1 MVTNFPSNTS
11 PPRWSFGGS
20 NQFCWNII
28 IFYSDQQLS
37 KNILTR
43 MKLEHARMTLI
54 PSSTMKIIINFVDT
68 SSFSTVTSSCQKTSL
83 TRMKLGHAR
92 MTHIPSSMMKI
103 IINLLIH
110 HHFLKEPTA
119 VKKRDN
125 PRMKLAHARKTHIP
139 SSIIKIIINCSWNTI
154 IIYSNH

>member
-83 TRMKLGHAR
+83 TRMKLGHASITHIPSSTMKIIINFVDTSSFSTVTSSCQKTGQPR
-92 MTHIPSSMMKI
+92 MKLGHASMTHIPSSMMKI
-103 IINLLIH
+103 IINLLIQ
-110 HHFLKEPTA
+110 HHFLQ
-119 VKKRDN
+119 
-125 PRMKLAHARKTHIP
+125 
-139 SSIIKIIINCSWNTI
+139 
-154 IIYSNH
+154 